1 MKKQIAVLGLG
12 RFGSSIARSLYNLGH
27 DVLAIDND
35 ESRVHSMMGAC
46 TYSLIAD
53 CTNEAVLRELGVPDY
68 DAAVIAIGSNVTS
81 SIMASVLIKT
91 MGVDYVVARAHNELH
106 GNTLSLIGVDKVIH
120 AEEEMGNRLA
130 HSMFNPNVQ
139 EYLEITPNFGI
150 SKLKVPVSFDGMTL
164 NELGF
169 SSPRNKYGLV
179 VLAIRRGR
187 EVTLNPDTN
196 DRLGE
201 GDWLVLAG
209 HDSMLD
215 QLDNMAEQFV
225 DMDAAN

>member
-27 DVLAIDND
+27 DVLAIDKD
-35 ESRVHSMMGAC
+35 ESRVHNMMGAC

-68 DAAVIAIGSNVTS
+68 DAAVIAIGSDVTS

-91 MGVDYVVARAHNELH
+91 MDVPYIVSRAHNELH
-106 GNTLSLIGVDKVIH
+106 GNTLSLIGVDKVVH

-150 SKLKVPVSFDGMTL
+150 SKLKVPDEFNGRTL

-196 DRLGE
+196 DRLGG

-215 QLDNMAEQFV
+215 QLDGMTDQYVE
-225 DMDAAN
+225 MDAAN